1 MEVAPQYELENVQDI
16 AGNEKLDYWVRRSAA
31 SGEAFCM
38 LCVLVQKDRGR
49 CADFMSAK
57 RYGTV

>member
-1 MEVAPQYELENVQDI
+1 VQDI